1 VRYLGLALFAEG
13 STDHRF
19 LSPILR
25 RVTEELCLRHSQEV
39 VEIGGILELH
49 SPPKFRERDR
59 ATRIAEAASEAR
71 GAFNILFIHTD
82 GAGDPERA
90 RRERIDPAAQ
100 RIIEAGAGRWECPV
114 AVVPVRETEAW
125 TLVDGDALRA
135 AFGTVLNDEGLGIP
149 SRCREVE
156 SISDPK
162 QALEQVFTHVIG
174 SGRRR
179 KRKAAAFMDAI
190 GERVQLTLLRQVP
203 AFQRFERELGAA
215 LTRLGYLNV
224 ETS

>member
-1 VRYLGLALFAEG
+1 MRYLGLALFAEG

-19 LSPILR
+19 LSPILS
-25 RVTEELCLRHSQEV
+25 RVTEELCLQHSHEV
-39 VEIGGILELH
+39 VETGAILELH
-49 SPPKFRERDR
+49 SPPKFWERDR
-59 ATRIAEAASEAR
+59 ATRIAEAAREAR

-82 GAGDPERA
+82 GAGDPEMA
-90 RRERIDPAAQ
+90 RRERIDPAVQ
-100 RIIEAGAGRWECPV
+100 RIIEAGVGRWECPV

-125 TLVDGDALRA
+125 ALVDGDALRA
-135 AFGTVLNDEGLGIP
+135 AFGTVLEDERLGIP

-162 QALEQVFTHVIG
+162 RVLEQAFANVIG
-174 SGRRR
+174 SARRR

-215 LTRLGYLNV
+215 LTRLGYLNL
-224 ETS
+224 EAS